1 MKTLLTL
8 QLTIF
13 ILVAVGFL
21 MKKIHIIG
29 PPGQQWC
36 FPWQHVAAQ
45 ITAVPMQKTEAQQ
58 QRQQKHLTVIHW
70 LWQPT
75 QHSRHMSM

>member
-1 MKTLLTL
+1 MKAKK
-8 QLTIF
+8 IVA
-13 ILVAVGFL
+13 LVAAAAMVL
-21 MKKIHIIG
+21 SM
-29 PPGQQWC
+29 
-36 FPWQHVAAQ
+36 AAQ

-75 QHSRHMSM
+75 QHSRHMNM